1 MKIEE
6 FSNKQKL
13 AVLDLAMLAMYAD
26 GHLTAVEDDRV
37 QGLLGQ
43 LGFDSEYDSGKQ
55 YDASVSRVS
64 RHSQTAEAAR
74 TYAAELAQVL
84 SAHEQR
90 RLVQEVMDALV
101 TSDRHVTLQESSL
114 LAVVRDALK
123 A

>member
-43 LGFDSEYDSGKQ
+43 LGFDSEYDRGKQ

>member
-6 FSNKQKL
+6 FSNEQKL

-43 LGFDSEYDSGKQ
+43 LGFDSEYDRGKQ

-64 RHSQTAEAAR
+64 RHSQTAEGAR

-84 SAHEQR
+84 STHEQR
-90 RLVQEVMDALV
+90 RLAQEVMDALV

-114 LAVVRDALK
+114 LAVVRDALQ